1 MLSSKKSSKCVQFSQ
16 MYQIIQGWEM
26 CYFQRDVLLVW
37 LERKVNMAGTSK
49 SASLTYQQ
57 IGKGESLP
65 QFSNIS
71 VTETNKTQH
80 LKTPRRLL
88 FSILNRVWQLMYQG
102 EKKGKILQDKNIHGQ
117 IIQLLGLLKHLWEIG
132 PNKIYLHSYCPSI
145 FLRHVY
151 LRIYKIF

>member
-1 MLSSKKSSKCVQFSQ
+1 
-16 MYQIIQGWEM
+16 M
-26 CYFQRDVLLVW
+26 CYFRRDVLLVW

-88 FSILNRVWQLMYQG
+88 FSILNWVWQLTYQG
-102 EKKGKILQDKNIHGQ
+102 EKKERYYRIKTSMDKLFN
-117 IIQLLGLLKHLWEIG
+117 
-132 PNKIYLHSYCPSI
+132 YLDC
-145 FLRHVY
+145 
-151 LRIYKIF
+151 